1 MEVNKKEYEVIK
13 FLGKGKG
20 GYSYLVENDGKQ
32 YVLKQIHNEPC
43 DYYTFGNKIEA
54 ERNDYERLRSA
65 DIRIPQMYEI
75 DMEQERI
82 LKEYIDGPVISEL
95 VESGKMKEMYLE
107 QVREMAVKAYEAGL
121 NIDYYPTNFV
131 VKEDLLYYI
140 DYECNP
146 YNEKWNFENWGKQY
160 WGE

>member
-1 MEVNKKEYEVIK
+1 MKVNETEYEVIK
-13 FLGKGKG
+13 LLGKGKG

-32 YVLKQIHNEPC
+32 YVLKQIHHEPC
-43 DYYTFGNKIEA
+43 DYYIFGNKIEA

-65 DIRIPQMYEI
+65 DIRIPEMYEI
-75 DMEQERI
+75 DVEQERI
-82 LKEYIDGPVISEL
+82 LKEYIEGPVISEL
-95 VESGKMKEMYLE
+95 VEFGKMKEMYLE
-107 QVREMAVKAYEAGL
+107 QVREMAMKAYEAGL

-160 WGE
+160 WEK